1 MKILLLT
8 DGITPYAMGG
18 MQKHSANLAKY
29 LTLAGVEVTLVH
41 CVAREK
47 EIPSDDEVN
56 ESVIFKST
64 KAE

>member
-8 DGITPYAMGG
+8 DGIAPYAMGG

-47 EIPSDDEVN
+47 EIPSQMMR
-56 ESVIFKST
+56 
-64 KAE
+64 